1 MKKSEVKIGAILS
14 YLIVGLDIIIGLV
27 YTPILIRMLGQ
38 SEYGLYSLISSII
51 GYLTLFDLGFGNAI
65 IVYTARYKAKG
76 EKEKE
81 QKLHGMF
88 MIIYTIIGIIAGI
101 VGFILYL
108 NVNNMFGNTMNAEEL
123 ESAKSLMIVLIINL
137 VLTFPFSVFSS
148 IITAYEKFVFAKLLN
163 ILRIIL
169 VPLIMIPLLLNGHKS
184 LSLVIVLTI
193 LNISVLLANT
203 VFCLRRIK
211 VKLKF
216 GKIDFKLLK
225 EIFSYSFYI
234 FLNTII
240 DKANWS
246 IDQFI
251 LGATSRYIC
260 CFSLCCC
267 STNKYNVFKFFDC
280 YEWSFITQSN

>member
-1 MKKSEVKIGAILS
+1 MKNNEIKLGVVLS
-14 YLIVGLDIIIGLV
+14 YIIVGVDIIIGLA

-38 SEYGLYSLISSII
+38 SEYGLYSLISSVI

-88 MIIYTIIGIIAGI
+88 FGIYTIIGIIAGI
-101 VGFILYL
+101 AGFILYL
-108 NVNNMFGNTMNAEEL
+108 NVNNMFGNTMSIEEL
-123 ESAKSLMIVLIINL
+123 DRARQLMIVLIINL
-137 VLTFPFSVFSS
+137 VITFPFSVFSS

-163 ILRIIL
+163 IVRIVL
-169 VPLIMIPLLLNGHKS
+169 MPLIMIPLLLNGHKS
-184 LSLVIVLTI
+184 LSLVIVLTLI
-193 LNISVLLANT
+193 NIGVLLANT
-203 VFCLRRIK
+203 IFCLKKIK
-211 VKLKF
+211 IKLKF

-251 LGATSRYIC
+251 LGATSRY
-260 CFSLCCC
+260 FYSVYLCCS
-267 STNKYNVFKFFDC
+267 STNQYNVFEFFNR
-280 YEWSFITQSN
+280 YEWSITT

>member
-1 MKKSEVKIGAILS
+1 MKKNEIKLGAILS
-14 YLIVGLDIIIGLV
+14 YIIIGLDIV
-27 YTPILIRMLGQ
+27 IGIAYTPILIRMLGQ

-88 MIIYTIIGIIAGI
+88 LGIYTIIGIIAGI
-101 VGFILYL
+101 AGFILYL
-108 NVNNMFGNTMNAEEL
+108 NVNNMFGNTMSIDEL
-123 ESAKSLMIVLIINL
+123 DRARQLMIVLIINL
-137 VLTFPFSVFSS
+137 VITFPFSVFSS

-163 ILRIIL
+163 IVRIIM

-193 LNISVLLANT
+193 LNIGVLLANT
-203 VFCLRRIK
+203 VFCLK
-211 VKLKF
+211 KLKIKLRF

-251 LGATSRYIC
+251 LGATSRYFC
-260 CFSLCCC
+260 CVCLCCC
-267 STNKYNVFKFFDC
+267 CTN
-280 YEWSFITQSN
+280 

>member
-1 MKKSEVKIGAILS
+1 MKNNEIKLGVVLS
-14 YLIVGLDIIIGLV
+14 YIIVGVDIIIGLA

-38 SEYGLYSLISSII
+38 SEYGLYSLISSVI

-88 MIIYTIIGIIAGI
+88 FGIYTIIGIIAGI
-101 VGFILYL
+101 AGFILYL
-108 NVNNMFGNTMNAEEL
+108 NVNNMFGNTMSIEEL
-123 ESAKSLMIVLIINL
+123 DRARQLMIVLIINL
-137 VLTFPFSVFSS
+137 VITFPFSVFSS

-163 ILRIIL
+163 IVRIVL
-169 VPLIMIPLLLNGHKS
+169 MPLIMIPLLLNGHKS
-184 LSLVIVLTI
+184 LSLVIVLTLI
-193 LNISVLLANT
+193 NIGVLLANT
-203 VFCLRRIK
+203 IFCLKKIK
-211 VKLKF
+211 IKLKF

-251 LGATSRYIC
+251 LGSTSRNIRC
-260 CFSLCCC
+260 VSLCSCG
-267 STNKYNVFKFFDC
+267 TNKYNVFKFLNS
-280 YEWSFITQSN
+280 YEWSIIT